1 MFLQN
6 IDGLYI
12 GLIEIIIFFTIGF
25 IVKITNQQLK
35 SLNSFTYFW
44 SCMTVLTGIWEIS
57 FISNYRQVNNYSQ
70 QLIDSKSHVWH
81 NEYDITY
88 ILPWKL
94 AYIFYGEYGAYADRE
109 YMTTLNNWSRIIEG
123 THAIFCGIFT
133 FFALLYLKNK
143 SYNSYS
149 LALSVGMGAQL
160 MNSILYMGNYFIQC
174 RDPSSI
180 NFNTAQFPTGKYY
193 EQRPFMYVN
202 LFWTFM
208 PLAIIINLIS
218 NSQIFAINNKY
229 NKNKQ
234 NDKLKYNYIE
244 TFKA

>member
-1 MFLQN
+1 MFLQY
-6 IDGLYI
+6 IDGFYI
-12 GLIEIIIFFTIGF
+12 GLIEITIFFIISF
-25 IVKITNQQLK
+25 IIKVTNKQLNA
-35 SLNSFTYFW
+35 LNALTYFW

-57 FISNYRQVNNYSQ
+57 FISNYKQVNNYSQ

-94 AYIFYGEYGAYADRE
+94 AYIFYAEYGAYADRE
-109 YMTTLNNWSRIIEG
+109 YMVSYDDWSRIIEG

-133 FFALLYLKNK
+133 FFALLYLVKK
-143 SYNSYS
+143 SYDSYS

-174 RDPSSI
+174 SDPSSI

-208 PLAIIINLIS
+208 PLAIIINLLA
-218 NSQIFAINNKY
+218 NSQNTITKRYYRKEI
-229 NKNKQ
+229 KQ
-234 NDKLKYNYIE
+234 NTLK
-244 TFKA
+244 TSKV